1 VTHEEEARLLFNK
14 YVFLG
19 GDGFF
24 YIRLNDDDSFV
35 NAIATALRK
44 RDELYDAA
52 WGECERWRKEAGYQ
66 RWITGNGEWAYMHP
80 NKNDVYLIHEADA
93 HDTLRREA
101 GKEKA

>member
-1 VTHEEEARLLFNK
+1 MTHEEEARLLL
-14 YVFLG
+14 YSA
-19 GDGFF
+19 
-24 YIRLNDDDSFV
+24 YPERAIRE
-35 NAIATALRK
+35 ALRK
-44 RDELYDAA
+44 RDELYNAA

>member
-1 VTHEEEARLLFNK
+1 VTHEEEAAKIVGRCELPPCQEGCHRCGISK
-14 YVFLG
+14 
-19 GDGFF
+19 
-24 YIRLNDDDSFV
+24 
-35 NAIATALRK
+35 AISTALRK

>member
-1 VTHEEEARLLFNK
+1 VTHEEEARKIL
-14 YVFLG
+14 
-19 GDGFF
+19 
-24 YIRLNDDDSFV
+24 DDHESNRECLPTLSDR
-35 NAIATALRK
+35 IATALRK